1 MVLGTSQII
10 LVNISNIYYFQNFFC
25 RVLHRL
31 AEKEILDGTKFTKE
45 KWELLI
51 RKIIENGGDDFSVY
65 SLLRKN
71 YIGKNLEDSLK
82 INIVSMNEN
91 EENKNCVVKESN
103 FDGSNTSATTVAA
116 TAEIEE
122 DGRANYMADMT
133 IECIPQPLGNKSRT
147 YFKSINMKNFIN
159 FYIFFL

>member
-1 MVLGTSQII
+1 MLI
-10 LVNISNIYYFQNFFC
+10 C

-31 AEKEILDGTKFTKE
+31 AEKEILDGTKYTKE

-51 RKIIENGGDDFSVY
+51 RKLIENGGDDYSVY

-82 INIVSMNEN
+82 INIVSINEN
-91 EENKNCVVKESN
+91 ENDKNCALKDRSN
-103 FDGSNTSATTVAA
+103 GGNDSVTVTATA

-133 IECIPQPLGNKSRT
+133 IECIPQLMGTKLRT
-147 YFKSINMKNFIN
+147 YFLSSNMKNLIN
-159 FYIFFL
+159 F

>member
-1 MVLGTSQII
+1 MKFSLLHFYFHFLVLLI
-10 LVNISNIYYFQNFFC
+10 C

-31 AEKEILDGTKFTKE
+31 AEKEILNGTKYTKE

-51 RKIIENGGDDFSVY
+51 RKLIENGGDDYSVY

-71 YIGKNLEDSLK
+71 YVGKNLEDSLK
-82 INIVSMNEN
+82 INIVSINEN
-91 EENKNCVVKESN
+91 ENENNKNCALKDRSN
-103 FDGSNTSATTVAA
+103 GGNDSATPTATV

-133 IECIPQPLGNKSRT
+133 IECIPQPMGAKLRT
-147 YFKSINMKNFIN
+147 YFLSTNMKN
-159 FYIFFL
+159 